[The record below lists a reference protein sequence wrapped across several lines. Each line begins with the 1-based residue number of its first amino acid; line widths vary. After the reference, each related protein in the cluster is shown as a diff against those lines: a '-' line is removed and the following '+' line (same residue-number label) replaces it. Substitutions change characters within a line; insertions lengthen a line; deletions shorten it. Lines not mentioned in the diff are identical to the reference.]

1 MAKALTHL
9 TEVVALGHSVEVD
22 PFADYPARRCGF
34 PSDLGR
40 VQQQFTAASNSH
52 CSVTLGVIPPKFFNA
67 APAQQ
72 HLR

>member
-22 PFADYPARRCGF
+22 RFADLLAGDADSPT
-34 PSDLGR
+34 DVGR